1 MKRRWGSPRKFLLR
15 LPLIL
20 YPVLVAVLTSA
31 CASKVHD
38 ALQVIASAVL
48 EKCYEA
54 DRASYETAM
63 VFIGEAPET
72 PEYPKTATY
81 QVCYSRMSK
90 EPISAQ
96 MIDGDAP
103 IEDASAADE
112 RTEAAEAGSFPE
124 EAADE
129 IPVGTYVGT
138 TLPRPDGR
146 EGEESTMWTLTA
158 TKQ

>member
-1 MKRRWGSPRKFLLR
+1 
-15 LPLIL
+15 
-20 YPVLVAVLTSA
+20 
-31 CASKVHD
+31 
-38 ALQVIASAVL
+38 
-48 EKCYEA
+48 
-54 DRASYETAM
+54 
-63 VFIGEAPET
+63 
-72 PEYPKTATY
+72 
-81 QVCYSRMSK
+81 MSK

-146 EGEESTMWTLTA
+146 EGEESTMWTFTA